1 MTKQEKTEMTT
12 FREKMVEYIGK
23 CECMGLEIDSALCT
37 IEEILDVRKLKAGD
51 LARLGT
57 QLDKIRQAVRD
68 YDVPPEDIWLRKDYK
83 DI

>member
-1 MTKQEKTEMTT
+1 MTSKEKVQMLT
-12 FREKMVEYIGK
+12 FRDKMVEYIGK

-37 IEEILDVRKLKAGD
+37 IEEILDVPKLKAGD

-68 YDVPPEDIWLRKDYK
+68 YDVPPEDIWLRKEHK
-83 DI
+83 